1 MSRTKPHKISQYFTL
16 SIEQHNAIDLLI
28 LGHTDH
34 AVAEQIGVA
43 RETIC
48 RWRNENPYFMAELNR
63 RRKDVWQTA
72 HERIRGLVG
81 KAIDIVE
88 KALNADDVK
97 AALTVLKATNL
108 YGHVEAPQGET
119 EPELVLLAQAE
130 AWAAQELRRQGTSG
144 DPLAML
150 LAAEAKPP
158 LIRQRMEELR
168 RAFLTET
175 SDETQE
181 NQDTTR
187 GR

>member
-1 MSRTKPHKISQYFTL
+1 ML

-34 AVAEQIGVA
+34 TVAAQTGVT

-48 RWRNENPYFMAELNR
+48 RWRNENPYFMAELNQ
-63 RRKDVWQTA
+63 RRKAMWQSA

-97 AALTVLKATNL
+97 AAFTVLKAANL

-168 RAFLTET
+168 RTYLMET
-175 SDETQE
+175 GNETPQD
-181 NQDTTR
+181 QDTTR

>member
-1 MSRTKPHKISQYFTL
+1 MSRTKSHKISQHPML

-34 AVAEQIGVA
+34 TVAAQTGVT

-48 RWRNENPYFMAELNR
+48 RWRNENPYFMTELNQ
-63 RRKDVWQTA
+63 RRKAMWQSA

-97 AALTVLKATNL
+97 AAFTVLKAANL

-119 EPELVLLAQAE
+119 DADLVLLAQAE
-130 AWAAQELRRQGTSG
+130 AWAAQELRRQGPQD
-144 DPLAML
+144 DPLAL
-150 LAAEAKPP
+150 LIYDGTKAR
-158 LIRQRMEELR
+158 LTQQRLEELR
-168 RAFLTET
+168 RVHLTERG
-175 SDETQE
+175 DETQQ
-181 NQDTTR
+181 N
-187 GR
+187 